1 MNQHEESLLDHGVT
15 CYRNGQFALAVDALK
30 RGLEVDK
37 SNWQMRFYLA
47 MSYTRMDMPRE
58 AKQEFI
64 TIRDFCP
71 DAELRKRA
79 TSAISALTVT
89 S

>member
-1 MNQHEESLLDHGVT
+1 MTQQAQSSLDAGVEH
-15 CYRNGQFALAVDALK
+15 YRNGEFEQAVECLK
-30 RGLEVDK
+30 LGLDVDK
-37 SNWQMRFYLA
+37 SNWKMRFYLA
-47 MSYTRMDMPRE
+47 MSYSQLQKNRE

-71 DAELRKRA
+71 DPEMRKRA
-79 TSAISALTVT
+79 TSALAAISA